1 MERTT
6 TTIPRFP
13 VKTVGRR
20 EIETELIRKSIHM
33 LVALVPIIAYYSKT
47 VTVFVLASGI
57 LIYSFS
63 EYFRLSGGE
72 VLSFPASRWPLHAS
86 GTGTF
91 RFRACHP
98 RIGAMIAL
106 LLYPHPAATLA
117 IFALALGDS
126 FSSII
131 GKLFGRVRIPF
142 TGGKTLAGSLACFVV
157 VTWVSFRLTALLRS
171 PRPSGLWQPFSK
183 PFPRET

>member
-1 MERTT
+1 
-6 TTIPRFP
+6 
-13 VKTVGRR
+13 
-20 EIETELIRKSIHM
+20 M

-63 EYFRLSGGE
+63 EYFRLSGGGGT
-72 VLSFPASRWPLHAS
+72 VISRLTLAASRERDR
-86 GTGTF
+86 G
-91 RFRACHP
+91 RFVLGP
-98 RIGAMIAL
+98 VTLGIGAMIAL

-157 VTWVSFRLTALLRS
+157 VTWVSFRLTGSLEIAAAIGFVATLLEAL
-171 PRPSGLWQPFSK
+171 PTGDVDNIVVPVGTGLAASMLLGYI
-183 PFPRET
+183 